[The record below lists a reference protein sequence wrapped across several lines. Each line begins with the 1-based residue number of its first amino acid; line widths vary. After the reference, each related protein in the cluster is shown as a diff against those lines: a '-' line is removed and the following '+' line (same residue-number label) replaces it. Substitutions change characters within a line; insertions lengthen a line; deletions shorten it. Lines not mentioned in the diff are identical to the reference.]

1 MKIAVKID
9 PKKIKRLKEKIKS
22 EKYINNA
29 LDKLAVEL
37 TRMFVD

>member
-9 PKKIKRLKEKIKS
+9 PEKIQLLKKKITS

-37 TRMFVD
+37 TRMFI